1 MPQHT
6 KPAGYKSVNASQTKM
21 PKINKPRKQLT
32 KLQSD
37 FMKEHSKKHSP
48 AHNKEMRKLLKEGYC
63 LEIAHKLAMKNVG
76 A

>member
-6 KPAGYKSVNASQTKM
+6 KPAGYKSVNASTMK
-21 PKINKPRKQLT
+21 PLNKPRKQLT
-32 KLQSD
+32 KMQSD

-63 LEIAHKLAMKNVG
+63 LEIAHRLAMKNVG
-76 A
+76 K